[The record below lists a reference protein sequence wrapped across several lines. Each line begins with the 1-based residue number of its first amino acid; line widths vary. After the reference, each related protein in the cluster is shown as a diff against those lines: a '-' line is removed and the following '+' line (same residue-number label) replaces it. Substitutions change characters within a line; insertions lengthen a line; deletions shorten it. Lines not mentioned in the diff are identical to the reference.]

1 MVTKKQVGESL
12 REWDRQEGLSVTNVL
27 KKDLTRFRNSLII
40 RGLEE
45 DLA

>member
-27 KKDLTRFRNSLII
+27 KKDLTRFRNSLIT
-40 RGLEE
+40 RGLVE